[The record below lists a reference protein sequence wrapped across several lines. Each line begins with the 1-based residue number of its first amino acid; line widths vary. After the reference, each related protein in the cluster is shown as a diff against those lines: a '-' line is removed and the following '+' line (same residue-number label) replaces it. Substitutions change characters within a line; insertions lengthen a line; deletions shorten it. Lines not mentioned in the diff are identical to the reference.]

1 MNMEKIKVLVVVDM
15 QKDFIDGALGTPE
28 AQKIVPLVAETI
40 HQFADPNT
48 AIIFTKDTHPVDYM
62 KTQEGKY
69 LPVPHCIEGTG
80 GAGIVDEVFE
90 AWINHAQGENR
101 FMSGYDAYPA
111 YDENPIRIKKPTFG
125 SIELQNVLYDMN
137 DRFEIEEINFMG
149 VLHVR
154 ASDAL
159 GGHFAKHP
167 SHRIGNI
174 RFSAS
179 VRADDHGNTLIEGQN
194 RFVGEG
200 FESLHFKSFKPQCN
214 VLLIENINTRVK
226 RANNT
231 PIILY
236 NNKLL

>member
-15 QKDFIDGALGTPE
+15 QKDFINGALGTPE

-149 VLHVR
+149 VCTGICVLSNAILAKATLPEVPINVIADCCACVTPESHKT
-154 ASDAL
+154 AL
-159 GGHFAKHP
+159 EAMKLCQ
-167 SHRIGNI
+167 INI
-174 RFSAS
+174 
-179 VRADDHGNTLIEGQN
+179 I
-194 RFVGEG
+194 
-200 FESLHFKSFKPQCN
+200 
-214 VLLIENINTRVK
+214 
-226 RANNT
+226 
-231 PIILY
+231 
-236 NNKLL
+236 